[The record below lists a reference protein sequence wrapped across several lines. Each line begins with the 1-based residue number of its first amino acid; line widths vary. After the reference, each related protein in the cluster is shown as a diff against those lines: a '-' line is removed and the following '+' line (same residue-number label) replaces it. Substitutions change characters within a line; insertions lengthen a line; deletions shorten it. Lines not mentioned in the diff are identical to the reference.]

1 MEVGKSVVTEALGG
15 NKKVFVIPLYQRN
28 YSWGKKECLKL
39 FTDVISIVKYD
50 NIKDYFLGTIVYA
63 LHKTDLNYN
72 ELTLIDGQQ
81 RLTSIS
87 LLLKAISKKIQD
99 SGEDDTNEIDST
111 YLKNKK
117 AAIEEYGY
125 ILKLKPNNKDD
136 KTYSEI
142 MEDKEVTDKTS
153 NLYLNY
159 LNFLEWLDTKNEGLT
174 YQQVFSCLENVK
186 IVYIKLENDDDPQL
200 VFETINSTGK
210 GLMFSDL
217 IRNCILTSE
226 KADVQNNLYI
236 NYWKPLEDIL
246 GDDIE
251 KFIRPY
257 LQIQVGKV
265 FTKSETYN
273 QFRNFYIPR
282 KTDAESVLGDMVSY
296 AKVFNKIEKGLL
308 DEKRFGTSPL
318 IFKELDYTLTYPF
331 VMELLFQNEKGNVSD
346 DEVKNILETLSSYIF
361 RKTVLRVNL
370 TMQFASI
377 MVSMYKKISKSK
389 HKDKSFIINLLEID
403 TQKMSFPTDNEFI
416 EALSTRDV
424 YNSRFAS
431 YLLRTLENNRSKEK
445 TDFSNVSI
453 EHIMPQNPDEN
464 WAKRI
469 PNKELYNS
477 NLHRLGNLSLTAYNS
492 EKKNKVK
499 DIYTTSKITLN
510 KGININTWDIK
521 CIDERST
528 ALATECASIWK
539 YPDTSDLKFSGKA
552 EIVYIDVDSLDISEI
567 SENGLNP
574 NHLSIG
580 KTEWAVLSWEEVY
593 SIVESYVSDNYSSKV
608 KAMSI
613 NNEIQSIQEMRDF
626 LYEIDE
632 NLSVKVSLG

>member
-1 MEVGKSVVTEALGG
+1 MDVGKAVVTEVLGG
-15 NKKVFVIPLYQRN
+15 NKKVFIIPLYQRN

-63 LHKTDLNYN
+63 HHRTPINYS

-99 SGEDDTNEIDST
+99 KGEDDTNEIDST

-117 AAIEEYGY
+117 AAIDEYGY
-125 ILKLKPNNKDD
+125 VLKLKPNNKDD

-142 MEDKEVTDKTS
+142 MEDKDVTDKTS

-159 LNFLEWLDTKNEGLT
+159 INFLDWLDTKNEGLT
-174 YQQVFSCLENVK
+174 YQEIFACLENVK
-186 IVYIKLENDDDPQL
+186 IVYITLEQDDDPQL
-200 VFETINSTGK
+200 VFETINSTGR

-226 KADVQNNLYI
+226 KVEIQNKLYLD
-236 NYWKPLEDIL
+236 YWKPLEDIL

-265 FTKSETYN
+265 FTKNETYN

-282 KTDAESVLGDMVSY
+282 KQNADKVLSDMVTY
-296 AKVFNKIEKGLL
+296 ADIFNKIEKGLL
-308 DEKRFGTSPL
+308 DEKKFGTAPL

-331 VMELLFQNEKGNVSD
+331 VMELLFQNERGNVSD
-346 DEVKNILETLSSYIF
+346 SEVKTILETLASYIF
-361 RKTVLRVNL
+361 RKTVMRINL
-370 TMQFASI
+370 TQQFASI
-377 MVSMYKKISKSK
+377 MVTMFKKISKSK
-389 HKDKSFIINLLEID
+389 HKDQSFIINMLEID
-403 TQKMSFPTDNEFI
+403 AQKMSFPTDEEFI
-416 EALSTRDV
+416 EALSGRDV
-424 YNSRFAS
+424 YNSRFAF
-431 YLLRTLENNRSKEK
+431 YLLKTIENNRSKER

-453 EHIMPQNPDEN
+453 EHIMPRTPDDE
-464 WAKRI
+464 WTKRI
-469 PNKELYNS
+469 PDRDQYNS

-510 KGININTWDIK
+510 KDIDITTWSIKNID
-521 CIDERST
+521 DRSN
-528 ALATECASIWK
+528 ALAKECSEIWK
-539 YPDTSDLKFSGKA
+539 YPDTSGLKFSGKT
-552 EIVYIDVDSLDISEI
+552 EIIYIDIDDLDINEI
-567 SENGLNP
+567 NENGLNP
-574 NHLSIG
+574 NHLSIE
-580 KTEWAVLSWEEVY
+580 KNEWAVLSWDEVFD
-593 SIVESYVSDNYSSKV
+593 IVESYVKDNYSSK
-608 KAMSI
+608 AEII
-613 NNEIQSIQEMRDF
+613 NDNEISNIQELKDYV
-626 LYEIDE
+626 YEIDE
-632 NLSVKVSLG
+632 NLSVKVSLN